1 MMLKKM
7 LLFVGIGLGLG
18 AVVAVTAV
26 LGVLPVPFG
35 PMAEARQAAERA
47 RPPVTVMYPTRERVV
62 NLTDKSTPRYL
73 KVQLTLEFIDSKVKE
88 PPRGEAV
95 KAQQDE
101 FAKDMSGHSA
111 IIEDALTT
119 TLSSKSS
126 TDLLKPEGKEELK
139 QELIERVNRALH
151 EEEKVVNVYFTSFII
166 Q

>member
-1 MMLKKM
+1 MNMKKI
-7 LLFVGIGLGLG
+7 LLFVGVGLALGGALAISVVLGL
-18 AVVAVTAV
+18 V
-26 LGVLPVPFG
+26 PVPFG
-35 PMAEARQAAERA
+35 PLAEARQAAERA
-47 RPPVTVMYPTRERVV
+47 RPPVTVMYPTKERVV
-62 NLTDKSTPRYL
+62 NLTDKSATKYL
-73 KVQLTLEFIDSKVKE
+73 KVALTLEFIDSKLKD
-88 PPRGEAV
+88 PPKGDGV
-95 KAQQDE
+95 KAQQDD

-139 QELIERVNRALH
+139 HELIERVNRALH